1 MDPRCCDREWTER
14 SHWADLSQCP
24 SEGRAGLLCAFAL
37 QQPGRR
43 QRALP
48 ALSPPS
54 GQRRKG
60 GSSPGPWAAGPGRP
74 LSPAPPTGTALQC
87 YSCKAQTSNE
97 DCLHVEN
104 CSLSETHCW
113 TERISEWPRWPQS
126 CPWPRP
132 EPLGRARSRRT
143 PAPPRRANPL
153 DSLHL
158 PAVGRDSKNPGL
170 GLHHG
175 TELRVLAHPSLCP
188 PMHLSTP
195 ECLLSFPPVRPHPL
209 LSRPAIPPP
218 ILQALIV
225 HAFIHLS
232 PHPPLAPPPS
242 HPFATP
248 PPPTT
253 HPLRTHSAVRRPSL
267 TRPFPHSLVPDT
279 FLEPSRSGCLGHVD
293 TAGPLPSHCL

>member
-1 MDPRCCDREWTER
+1 MDSRCCDREWTER

-48 ALSPPS
+48 ALSPPP

-143 PAPPRRANPL
+143 PAPPRGANPL

-175 TELRVLAHPSLCP
+175 TDLRVLCP
-188 PMHLSTP
+188 PVPLPTYASIHTRVSAQLPTR
-195 ECLLSFPPVRPHPL
+195 PPA
-209 LSRPAIPPP
+209 SI
-218 ILQALIV
+218 AL
-225 HAFIHLS
+225 
-232 PHPPLAPPPS
+232 PPS
-242 HPFATP
+242 HPPTHPPSTHRPRIYPLISPSATRP
-248 PPPTT
+248 SAQPSIRHPTPTHNSSTT
-253 HPLRTHSAVRRPSL
+253 HSFLGPPSI
-267 TRPFPHSLVPDT
+267 PH
-279 FLEPSRSGCLGHVD
+279 PSIPALPRS
-293 TAGPLPSHCL
+293 